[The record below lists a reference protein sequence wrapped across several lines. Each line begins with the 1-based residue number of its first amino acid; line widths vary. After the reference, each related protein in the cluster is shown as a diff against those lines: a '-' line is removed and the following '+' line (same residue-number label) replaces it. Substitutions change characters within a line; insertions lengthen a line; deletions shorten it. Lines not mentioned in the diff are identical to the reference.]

1 MTPFFALLGYHPR
14 MSYEHD
20 IDKRS
25 ASESANSNIARYRET
40 LAFLK
45 KELAIAQERQAKS
58 FNKHA
63 LERTYNVGDWVYLD
77 RRNIKTNRPNR
88 KLDWKFIGPFQI
100 LEKYGKNAYRLDL
113 PTRFKFHDVFHV
125 SLLEKDPS
133 DGEIDQTTIDID
145 AFVEGQSEY
154 VAEDIVDSQIFEK
167 DEVRDGAPAG
177 LYYLIHWINQPESER
192 TWEHV
197 ASVKHLKRLISR
209 FHHRHP
215 EAAASA
221 RKPRVGTKRKAVE
234 PAQSEPQPTRI
245 QPGRSGKREKG
256 SWRTEDF
263 V

>member
-1 MTPFFALLGYHPR
+1 M
-14 MSYEHD
+14 
-20 IDKRS
+20 
-25 ASESANSNIARYRET
+25 
-40 LAFLK
+40 
-45 KELAIAQERQAKS
+45 
-58 FNKHA
+58 
-63 LERTYNVGDWVYLD
+63 YLD
-77 RRNIKTNRPNR
+77 RRNIKTTRPNQ

-113 PTRFKFHDVFHV
+113 STRFKFHDVFHV
-125 SLLEKDPS
+125 FLLEKDPS

-177 LYYLIHWINQPESER
+177 LYYLIHWINQPESEC